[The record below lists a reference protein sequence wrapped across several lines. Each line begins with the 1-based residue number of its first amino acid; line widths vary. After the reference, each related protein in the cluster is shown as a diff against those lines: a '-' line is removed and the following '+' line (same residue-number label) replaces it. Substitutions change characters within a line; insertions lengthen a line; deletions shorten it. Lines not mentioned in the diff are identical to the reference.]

1 MAVCHPI
8 TAPSLRTPAIC
19 RVVTACTWLLSAA
32 MMVPVML
39 FSSTVTSPLYCT
51 VLYIVHCTV
60 QVTSPLTRTTTCTIL
75 WPLDT
80 GDSVLNSQTLFTLY
94 SFILG
99 FAGTPSIVVLRH
111 RHASNVGK
119 CFAIL

>member
-1 MAVCHPI
+1 MSPDHCAQPAHPRHLPRGDGLHLAAVRRHDG
-8 TAPSLRTPAIC
+8 ARDAVLQHGDQ
-19 RVVTACTWLLSAA
+19 
-32 MMVPVML
+32 
-39 FSSTVTSPLYCT
+39 PLYCT

-80 GDSVLNSQTLFTLY
+80 GDSVLNSQTLFTVY

-99 FAGTPSIVVLRH
+99 FAGTP
-111 RHASNVGK
+111 
-119 CFAIL
+119 